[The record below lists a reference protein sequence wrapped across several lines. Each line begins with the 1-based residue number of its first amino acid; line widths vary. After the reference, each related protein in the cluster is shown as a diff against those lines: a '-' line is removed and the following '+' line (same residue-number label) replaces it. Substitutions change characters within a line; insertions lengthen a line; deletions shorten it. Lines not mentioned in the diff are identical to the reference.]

1 MRVEYVPVSDFG
13 TVITGK
19 TPSTSKSEYWNG
31 SIPFITPTDIN
42 GYDMFRIYKTE
53 RYISNVGADS
63 QIKTVLP
70 KESVCVTC
78 IGSTIGKVCLT
89 SGYAITNQQINSI
102 VVNNNY
108 SPLYVYYVLRNNLK
122 YIQMI
127 SGGTGSGTPIISKNK
142 FEKIKYPV
150 HIEIEMQ
157 NRIADILS
165 KYDELIEVN
174 NQRIKKLEQTAE
186 ELYKEWFVRFRFP
199 NWQNTEFEN
208 GIPKGW
214 EYKSLFEIGKV
225 DYGYAF
231 SSNLFCDDNTLNPV
245 VRIRD
250 IQDNKTNT
258 FTPEICDDK
267 YLISE
272 NSILVGMDGI
282 FHMCLW
288 NGSKAFL
295 NQRVV
300 MINSIYANYCNYL
313 LYLSLYPQV
322 KFWEAV
328 IAGTTVAH
336 LGDKHLKKMKIL
348 IPNDEFLKEYN
359 PIFESLM
366 VQKNRL
372 MKQNDNLI
380 KQRDYLLPR
389 LMSGKLEV

>member
-1 MRVEYVPVSDFG
+1 MFKEYRISEIG
-13 TVITGK
+13 EVIGGG
-19 TPSTSKSEYWNG
+19 TPSTKNEEYWNG
-31 SIPFITPTDIN
+31 DVPWISPKDLTGFTSV
-42 GYDMFRIYKTE
+42 
-53 RYISNVGADS
+53 YISHGESNITEKGLNKS
-63 QIKTVLP
+63 GTKLLPKNTVLFSSRAP
-70 KESVCVTC
+70 
-78 IGSTIGKVCLT
+78 IGYVALASNPIC
-89 SGYAITNQQINSI
+89 TNQGFKSI
-102 VVNNNY
+102 VCNEKLIN
-108 SPLYVYYVLRNNLK
+108 PLYLYYYLKANLDYIKLFGTGATFPEISGSALRNIKIN
-122 YIQMI
+122 I
-127 SGGTGSGTPIISKNK
+127 
-142 FEKIKYPV
+142 FEN
-150 HIEIEMQ
+150 IEQQAAVAKAIY
-157 NRIADILS
+157 

-174 NQRIKKLEQTAE
+174 NQRIKKLEQMAE

-199 NWQNTEFEN
+199 NWHNTEFEN

-300 MINSIYANYCNYL
+300 MINS
-313 LYLSLYPQV
+313 LYPQV

-366 VQKNRL
+366 VQKNRV

-380 KQRDYLLPR
+380 KQRDLLLPR

>member
-1 MRVEYVPVSDFG
+1 MEYKFSELF
-13 TVITGK
+13 TWTSGK
-19 TPSTSKSEYWNG
+19 PITPSTGEIPIYGSNG
-31 SIPFITPTDIN
+31 IIGFTDTAKYQNKIIL
-42 GYDMFRIYKTE
+42 GR
-53 RYISNVGADS
+53 VGAYCGSTTYCKDAFNATDNTLITACDES
-63 QIKTVLP
+63 KIIYPYAYYLLKQYHLNDYAGGAAQPLITQSILKHLKCDVPNIVTQEKTV
-70 KESVCVTC
+70 
-78 IGSTIGKVCLT
+78 
-89 SGYAITNQQINSI
+89 N
-102 VVNNNY
+102 
-108 SPLYVYYVLRNNLK
+108 
-122 YIQMI
+122 
-127 SGGTGSGTPIISKNK
+127 
-142 FEKIKYPV
+142 
-150 HIEIEMQ
+150 
-157 NRIADILS
+157 ILA

-199 NWQNTEFEN
+199 NHQNTKFEN

-366 VQKNRL
+366 VQKNRV

-380 KQRDYLLPR
+380 KQKDLLLPR
-389 LMSGKLEV
+389 LMSGKLEVK

>member
-1 MRVEYVPVSDFG
+1 MFKEYRISEIG
-13 TVITGK
+13 EVIGGG
-19 TPSTSKSEYWNG
+19 TPSTKNEEYWNG
-31 SIPFITPTDIN
+31 DVPWISPKDLTGFTSV
-42 GYDMFRIYKTE
+42 
-53 RYISNVGADS
+53 YISHGESNITEKGLNKS
-63 QIKTVLP
+63 GTKLLPKNTVLFSSRAP
-70 KESVCVTC
+70 
-78 IGSTIGKVCLT
+78 IGYVALASNPIC
-89 SGYAITNQQINSI
+89 TNQGFKSI
-102 VVNNNY
+102 VCNEKLIN
-108 SPLYVYYVLRNNLK
+108 PLYLYYYLKANLDYIKLFGTGATFPEISGSALRNIKIN
-122 YIQMI
+122 I
-127 SGGTGSGTPIISKNK
+127 
-142 FEKIKYPV
+142 FEN
-150 HIEIEMQ
+150 IEQQAAVAKAIY
-157 NRIADILS
+157 

-174 NQRIKKLEQTAE
+174 NQRIKKLEQMAE

-199 NWQNTEFEN
+199 NWHNTEFEN

-366 VQKNRL
+366 VQKNRV

-380 KQRDYLLPR
+380 KQRDLLLPR